1 MARSSRITTGTSS
14 EAPRMRGV
22 GLDRID
28 WADGQMPVLRSI
40 RERFSREQPL
50 RDIRVGCSL
59 HVTAETATLV
69 RALMAGGA
77 DVALCAPNPL
87 STQDDVAEALGEEG
101 AGVHARYGDD
111 PAAGLAAVVASG
123 PQLTMDD
130 GADLVSALADRSLIG
145 ATEETTT
152 GLIRARGLDLRFPL
166 IASNEGRAKDLFD
179 NRYGTGQS
187 TLDGVLRATNV
198 LLAGRRIVVIGYGRC
213 GRGVAARAAGAGA
226 HVIVCEVDPLA
237 ALEAAMD
244 GYEAMPALKAAQ
256 QGALFIT
263 ATGSRDALRGE
274 HFARM
279 HDGAILC
286 NAGHFDV
293 EIDKSALA
301 GERREARPQVEEI
314 RTEDGRRLYLLAQ
327 GRVVNLAAAEGHPA
341 AVMDVIF
348 ACQALAAEALVRDRA
363 TLPAGV
369 QPLPEAIDH
378 EVARL
383 KLEAMG
389 IELDELTDAQRDY
402 LSSWR

>member
-1 MARSSRITTGTSS
+1 
-14 EAPRMRGV
+14 
-22 GLDRID
+22 
-28 WADGQMPVLRSI
+28 MPVLRSI

-50 RDIRVGCSL
+50 RGIRVGCSL
-59 HVTAETATLV
+59 HVTAETANLV
-69 RALMAGGA
+69 RALIAGGA
-77 DVALCAPNPL
+77 EVALCAPNPL
-87 STQDDVAEALGEEG
+87 STQDDVVDALSAEG
-101 AGVHARYGDD
+101 AAVHARYGQD
-111 PAAGLAAVVASG
+111 PAAGLAAVVKSK

-130 GADLVSALADRSLIG
+130 GADLVSALAGSDLIG

-152 GLIRARGLDLRFPL
+152 GVIRARALDLGFPL
-166 IASNEGRAKDLFD
+166 IAINEGRAKDLFD

-198 LLAGRRIVVIGYGRC
+198 LLAGRRVVVVGYGRC
-213 GRGVAARAAGAGA
+213 GRGVADRAAGAGA

-244 GYEAMPALKAAQ
+244 GYEVMPAREAAAD
-256 QGALFIT
+256 GDLFIT
-263 ATGSRDALRGE
+263 ATGNRDALRGE

-279 HDGAILC
+279 RDGAILC

-293 EIDKSALA
+293 EIDKGALE
-301 GERREARPQVEEI
+301 GERREVRPQVEEI
-314 RTEDGRRLYLLAQ
+314 ALADGRRLYLLAQ

-348 ACQALAAEALVRDRA
+348 ACQALAAEALVRDQE
-363 TLPAGV
+363 TLAPGV

-383 KLEAMG
+383 KLDSMG
-389 IELDELTDAQRDY
+389 IEIDQLTDVQRAY

>member
-1 MARSSRITTGTSS
+1 
-14 EAPRMRGV
+14 MRGV

-40 RERFSREQPL
+40 RERFSRQQPL
-50 RDIRVGCSL
+50 RGIRVGCSL

-77 DVALCAPNPL
+77 EVALCAPNPL
-87 STQDDVAEALGEEG
+87 STQDDVAEALSEEG
-101 AGVHARYGDD
+101 AAVYARYGDD
-111 PAAGLAAVVASG
+111 PAAGLEVVVG
-123 PQLTMDD
+123 TEPQLTMDD
-130 GADLVSALADRSLIG
+130 GADLVSALADRDLIG

-152 GLIRARGLDLRFPL
+152 GLIRARALDLRFPL
-166 IASNEGRAKDLFD
+166 IALNEGRAKDLFD

-187 TLDGVLRATNV
+187 TLDGVLRATNM
-198 LLAGRRIVVIGYGRC
+198 LLAGRRVVVVGYGRC

-226 HVIVCEVDPLA
+226 HVVVCEVDPLA

-244 GYEAMPALKAAQ
+244 GYEVMPSLEAAAH
-256 QGALFIT
+256 GDLFVT
-263 ATGSRDALRGE
+263 ATGTRGALRAD
-274 HFARM
+274 HFERM

-293 EIDKSALA
+293 EIDKTALT
-301 GERREARPQVEEI
+301 GGWRQVRPQVEEI
-314 RTEDGRRLYLLAQ
+314 ELADGRRLYLLAE

-348 ACQALAAEALVRDRA
+348 ACQALAAEALVKQPD
-363 TLPAGV
+363 LFGSGV
-369 QPLPEAIDH
+369 HPLPETIDA

-383 KLEAMG
+383 KLDSLG
-389 IELDELTDAQRDY
+389 IEIDELTEAQRAY

>member
-1 MARSSRITTGTSS
+1 
-14 EAPRMRGV
+14 
-22 GLDRID
+22 
-28 WADGQMPVLRSI
+28 MPVLRSI

-50 RDIRVGCSL
+50 RGIRVGCSL

-69 RALMAGGA
+69 RALVAGGA

-87 STQDDVAEALGEEG
+87 STQDDVAQALSMEG
-101 AGVHARYGDD
+101 AAVHARYGDD
-111 PAAGLAAVVASG
+111 PAAGLAAVVAIE

-130 GADLVSALADRSLIG
+130 GADLVSALADRNLIG

-152 GLIRARGLDLRFPL
+152 GLIRARTLDLGFPL
-166 IASNEGRAKDLFD
+166 IALNEGRAKDLFD

-187 TLDGVLRATNV
+187 TLDGVLRATNL
-198 LLAGRRIVVIGYGRC
+198 LLAGRRVVVVGYGRC

-226 HVIVCEVDPLA
+226 HVVVCEVDPLA

-244 GYEAMPALKAAQ
+244 GYEVMPSLEAAAQ
-256 QGALFIT
+256 GDLFVT
-263 ATGSRDALRGE
+263 ATGTRDALRGE
-274 HFARM
+274 HFERM

-293 EIDKSALA
+293 EIDKSALT
-301 GERREARPQVEEI
+301 GERREVRPQVEEI
-314 RTEDGRRLYLLAQ
+314 ELADGRRLYLLAE

-348 ACQALAAEALVRDRA
+348 ACQALAAEALIKQPD
-363 TLPAGV
+363 TFGPGV
-369 QPLPEAIDH
+369 QPLPETIDA

-383 KLEAMG
+383 KLDSMA
-389 IELDELTDAQRDY
+389 IEIDELTEAQRVY

>member
-1 MARSSRITTGTSS
+1 MARSSRTITATSRRV
-14 EAPRMRGV
+14 E
-22 GLDRID
+22 

-40 RERFSREQPL
+40 RERFAREQPL
-50 RDIRVGCSL
+50 RGIRVGCSL
-59 HVTAETATLV
+59 HVTAETANLV
-69 RALMAGGA
+69 RALIAGGA
-77 DVALCAPNPL
+77 EVALCAPNPL
-87 STQDDVAEALGEEG
+87 STQDDVVDALIEDG
-101 AGVHARYGDD
+101 AAVHARYGQD
-111 PAAGLAAVVASG
+111 PADGLAAVIASQ

-130 GADLVSALADRSLIG
+130 GADLVSALADAALVG

-152 GLIRARGLDLRFPL
+152 GVIRARALDLSFPL
-166 IASNEGRAKDLFD
+166 IAINEGRAKDLFD

-198 LLAGRRIVVIGYGRC
+198 LLAGRRVVVIGYGRC
-213 GRGVAARAAGAGA
+213 GRGVADRAAGAGA
-226 HVIVCEVDPLA
+226 NVIVCEVDPLA

-244 GYEAMPALKAAQ
+244 GYEVMPALQAAE
-256 QGALFIT
+256 QGDLFVT
-263 ATGSRDALRGE
+263 ATGNRDALRAA
-274 HFARM
+274 HFDRM
-279 HDGAILC
+279 RNGAILC

-293 EIDKSALA
+293 EIDLSALPA
-301 GERREARPQVEEI
+301 DRREVRPQVEEI
-314 RTEDGRRLYLLAQ
+314 RMDDDRRLYLLAQ

-348 ACQALAAEALVRDRA
+348 ACQALAAETLVRDRGN
-363 TLPAGV
+363 LPAGV
-369 QPLPEAIDH
+369 QPLPGAIDH